1 MRTRALMKKLYGE
14 QVWENLKPWQKVL
27 FTATLPIDILS
38 GLVMVAVI
46 ILFILDNVL
55 N

>member
-1 MRTRALMKKLYGE
+1 MRTRALMKKLYGDK
-14 QVWENLKPWQKVL
+14 VWESLKPWQKVL
-27 FTATLPIDILS
+27 FTVTLPIDILS
-38 GLVMVAVI
+38 VIVMVTVV